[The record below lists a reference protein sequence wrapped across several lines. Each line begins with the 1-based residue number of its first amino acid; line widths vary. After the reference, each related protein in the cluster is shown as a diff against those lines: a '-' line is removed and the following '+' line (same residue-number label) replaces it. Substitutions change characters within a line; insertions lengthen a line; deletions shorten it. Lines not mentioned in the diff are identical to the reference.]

1 MVKEQFVCD
10 DLSASY
16 EVTKS
21 ISLRMADTSSVTKA
35 SIQEELTEDNIPS
48 AAVADPLESHTVSAD
63 VVASVTLHIY
73 V

>member
-10 DLSASY
+10 DPSARF

-35 SIQEELTEDNIPS
+35 SIQAELTEDGIPS
-48 AAVADPLESHTVSAD
+48 AAVADPLESHTVPAL
-63 VVASVTLHIY
+63 TWWLL
-73 V
+73 